1 MNRNIRI
8 LGIALILCFV
18 ALFVQLNRIQ
28 IFQQKELQENPS
40 NMRSVI
46 RDFNRERG
54 EIITIDGQVIAASQ
68 KVDGQLEYERVY
80 PYEDLYAHSTG
91 FFSFQYG
98 ADGLERYYNDQLA
111 GQKETQ
117 QFNSLKDIFTVTDT
131 SADLTITLNHSVQQ
145 TAKEALGE
153 RNGSVVVVDPRTG
166 AILAFWSYPSYD
178 PSVFGSSDLQAG
190 EKAWEEF
197 SSLPVGE
204 DPRLPKMYREIFF
217 PGSTFKLVTASAAL
231 TSTSAT
237 LTEPDFEVRAT
248 YTPPLTTFPLQNYAG
263 STCGGDILEGL
274 RVSCNTTFAELA
286 AEVVGA
292 EALIATSEKFGF
304 NESPPIDLPSPAES
318 VFPDDFGSQVGT
330 TDSEP
335 PVPILENTPALAQ
348 SGIGQFNVKATP
360 LQMALVA
367 AAIANDG
374 ILMKPHLMNS
384 FTDQSGEII
393 EIYKPLIWQ
402 TVLSRQDALSLQLA
416 MEITATSGTATN
428 LAIPGIVVGGKTGTA
443 QVDAERPDDTHG
455 WIVGYAGPSDGEST
469 LAIAVI
475 VESSPGQGQ
484 LTGGADAAPIAKEV
498 LLEALKTQGFLE

>member
-28 IFQQKELQENPS
+28 IFQQKELQENQS
-40 NMRSVI
+40 NMRSVV

-54 EIITIDGQVIAASQ
+54 EIITIDGEIIAKSF
-68 KVDGQLEYERVY
+68 KVEGQLEYERTY
-80 PYEDLYAHSTG
+80 PFGDLYAHSTG

-131 SADLTITLNHSVQQ
+131 SADLTITINHSLQE

-178 PSVFGSSDLQAG
+178 PSIFGSSDLQAG
-190 EKAWEEF
+190 EKAWEEY
-197 SSLPVGE
+197 SSLPTGE

-237 LTEPDFEVRAT
+237 LTEPEFDIRPT

-263 STCGGDILEGL
+263 STCGGNILEGL

-286 AEVVGA
+286 AEIVGA
-292 EALIATSEKFGF
+292 ESLIETSEKFGF
-304 NESPPIDLPSPAES
+304 NKIPPIDLPSPAES
-318 VFPDDFGSQVGT
+318 IFPNDFGKQVGE
-330 TDSEP
+330 TDNEP
-335 PVPILENTPALAQ
+335 PIPILENTPALAQ

-367 AAIANDG
+367 ATIANDG
-374 ILMKPHLMNS
+374 ILMKPHLMDS
-384 FTDQSGEII
+384 FTDQNGELI
-393 EIYKPLIWQ
+393 EVYKPLIWQ
-402 TVLSRQDALSLQLA
+402 SVLSRQDALSMQLA
-416 MEITATSGTATN
+416 MEMTAASGTATN
-428 LAIPGIVVGGKTGTA
+428 LAIPGVVVGGKTGTA
-443 QVDAERPDDTHG
+443 QVDADRPDDTHG
-455 WIVGYAGPSDGEST
+455 WIIGYAGPKDRELT

-475 VESSPGQGQ
+475 VESVPGQGQ
-484 LTGGADAAPIAKEV
+484 LTGGTDAAPIAKEV
-498 LLEALKTQGFLE
+498 LLEALKIQGFLE

>member
-8 LGIALILCFV
+8 LGVALILCFA

-28 IFQQKELQENPS
+28 IFQQTELQENPN

-54 EIITIDGQVIAASQ
+54 EIYTIDGEVIAKSQ
-68 KVDGQLEYERVY
+68 KIDGQIKYERQY
-80 PYEDLYAHSTG
+80 PYGDLYAHSTG

-117 QFNSLKDIFTVTDT
+117 KYSSFKDIFTVTDT
-131 SADLTITLNHSVQQ
+131 SADLTITINHSVQQ
-145 TAKEALGE
+145 AAKEALGE
-153 RNGSVVVVDPRTG
+153 RNGSIVVLDPRTG
-166 AILAFWSYPSYD
+166 AVLAFWSYPSYD
-178 PSVFGSSDLQAG
+178 PNILGSSNLQAG

-197 SSLPVGE
+197 SALPTSE

-217 PGSTFKLVTASAAL
+217 PGSTFKLVTATAAL

-237 LTEPDFEVRAT
+237 LTEPEFEVRTT
-248 YTPPLTTFPLQNYAG
+248 YTPPLTTLPLQNYAG

-292 EALIATSEKFGF
+292 EFLIEASEKFGF
-304 NESPPIDLPSPAES
+304 NSYLPIDLPSPAVS
-318 VFPDDFGSQVGT
+318 IFPDDFGSQVGE
-330 TDSEP
+330 TDAEP
-335 PVPILENTPALAQ
+335 PIPILENTPALAQ

-374 ILMKPHLMNS
+374 ILMKPHLMSS
-384 FTDQSGEII
+384 FTNQEGETI
-393 EIYKPLIWQ
+393 ETYKPVIWR

-416 MEITATSGTATN
+416 MEITATAGTATN
-428 LAIPGIVVGGKTGTA
+428 LAIPGVIVGGKTGTA
-443 QVDAERPDDTHG
+443 QVDADRPDDTHG
-455 WIVGYAGPSDGEST
+455 WIIGYAGPEGGDPT
-469 LAIAVI
+469 LAISVI
-475 VESSPGQGQ
+475 VESVPGQGQ
-484 LTGGADAAPIAKEV
+484 LTGGTDAAPIAREV
-498 LLEALKTQGFLE
+498 LSVALRIQGILE

>member
-1 MNRNIRI
+1 MKKLSFLFI
-8 LGIALILCFV
+8 
-18 ALFVQLNRIQ
+18 ALFVFVTNAYSQDDF
-28 IFQQKELQENPS
+28 FQPDDLFHIDHMDSHNKEFSLYFKVREKSILAKGENENYINDYPKDLYIYNHLTKSSSPLISYEWFPSQAKYFLQEY
-40 NMRSVI
+40 
-46 RDFNRERG
+46 DF
-54 EIITIDGQVIAASQ
+54 
-68 KVDGQLEYERVY
+68 
-80 PYEDLYAHSTG
+80 P
-91 FFSFQYG
+91 
-98 ADGLERYYNDQLA
+98 
-111 GQKETQ
+111 
-117 QFNSLKDIFTVTDT
+117 
-131 SADLTITLNHSVQQ
+131 
-145 TAKEALGE
+145 
-153 RNGSVVVVDPRTG
+153 
-166 AILAFWSYPSYD
+166 
-178 PSVFGSSDLQAG
+178 
-190 EKAWEEF
+190 
-197 SSLPVGE
+197 
-204 DPRLPKMYREIFF
+204 
-217 PGSTFKLVTASAAL
+217 
-231 TSTSAT
+231 
-237 LTEPDFEVRAT
+237 
-248 YTPPLTTFPLQNYAG
+248 
-263 STCGGDILEGL
+263 
-274 RVSCNTTFAELA
+274 
-286 AEVVGA
+286 
-292 EALIATSEKFGF
+292 
-304 NESPPIDLPSPAES
+304 

>member
-28 IFQQKELQENPS
+28 IFQQKELQENQS
-40 NMRSVI
+40 NMRSVV

-54 EIITIDGQVIAASQ
+54 EIITIDGEIIAESF
-68 KVDGQLEYERVY
+68 KVEGQLEYERTY
-80 PYEDLYAHSTG
+80 PFGDLYAHSTG

-131 SADLTITLNHSVQQ
+131 SADLTITINHSLQE

-178 PSVFGSSDLQAG
+178 PSIFGSSDLQAG
-190 EKAWEEF
+190 EKAWEEY
-197 SSLPVGE
+197 SSFPTGE

-237 LTEPDFEVRAT
+237 LTEPEFDIRPT

-263 STCGGDILEGL
+263 STCGGNILEGL

-286 AEVVGA
+286 AEIVGA
-292 EALIATSEKFGF
+292 ESLIETSEKFGF
-304 NESPPIDLPSPAES
+304 NKIPPIDLPSPAES
-318 VFPDDFGSQVGT
+318 IFPNDFGKQVGE
-330 TDSEP
+330 TDNEP
-335 PVPILENTPALAQ
+335 PIPILENTPALAQ

-367 AAIANDG
+367 ATIANDG
-374 ILMKPHLMNS
+374 ILMKPHLMDS
-384 FTDQSGEII
+384 FTDQNGELI
-393 EIYKPLIWQ
+393 EVYKPLIWQ
-402 TVLSRQDALSLQLA
+402 SVLSRQDALSLQLA
-416 MEITATSGTATN
+416 MEMTAASGTATN
-428 LAIPGIVVGGKTGTA
+428 LAIPGVVVGGKTGTA
-443 QVDAERPDDTHG
+443 QVDADRPDDTHG
-455 WIVGYAGPSDGEST
+455 WIIGYAGPKDRELT

-475 VESSPGQGQ
+475 VESVPGQGQ
-484 LTGGADAAPIAKEV
+484 LTGGTDAAPIAKEV
-498 LLEALKTQGFLE
+498 LLEALKIQGFLE

>member
-40 NMRSVI
+40 NMRSVV

-54 EIITIDGQVIAASQ
+54 EIITIDGEIIAESF
-68 KVDGQLEYERVY
+68 KVEGQLEYERTY
-80 PYEDLYAHSTG
+80 PFGDLYAHSTG

-131 SADLTITLNHSVQQ
+131 SADLTITINHSLQE

-166 AILAFWSYPSYD
+166 AILAFWSYPSYN
-178 PSVFGSSDLQAG
+178 PSIFGSSDLQAG
-190 EKAWEEF
+190 EKAWEEY
-197 SSLPVGE
+197 SSLPTGE

-237 LTEPDFEVRAT
+237 LTEPEFDIRPT

-263 STCGGDILEGL
+263 STCGGNILEGL

-286 AEVVGA
+286 AEIVGA
-292 EALIATSEKFGF
+292 ESLIETSEKFGF
-304 NESPPIDLPSPAES
+304 NKIPPIDLPSPAES
-318 VFPDDFGSQVGT
+318 IFPNDFGKQVGE
-330 TDSEP
+330 TDNEP
-335 PVPILENTPALAQ
+335 PIPILENTPALAQ

-367 AAIANDG
+367 ATIANDG
-374 ILMKPHLMNS
+374 ILMKPHLMDS
-384 FTDQSGEII
+384 FTDQNGELI
-393 EIYKPLIWQ
+393 EVYKPLIWQ
-402 TVLSRQDALSLQLA
+402 SVLSRQDALSMQLA
-416 MEITATSGTATN
+416 MEMTAASGTATN
-428 LAIPGIVVGGKTGTA
+428 LAIPGVVVGGKTGTA
-443 QVDAERPDDTHG
+443 QVDADRPDDTHG
-455 WIVGYAGPSDGEST
+455 WIIGYAGPKDRELT

-475 VESSPGQGQ
+475 VESVPGQGQ
-484 LTGGADAAPIAKEV
+484 LTGGTDAAPIAKEV
-498 LLEALKTQGFLE
+498 LLEALKIQGFLE